1 MSDKSYEAG
10 ENYKYPLIVKKL
22 LVNPLLYS
30 PEQEIIYRDKVRY
43 SYRILNERINRLADG
58 LRKMGVC
65 PGDTVCIFDYDSHR
79 YLECFFAVPMMG
91 AVLHTMN
98 WRLSPDRILYT
109 MNHAEDDVVIIHA
122 DFLPLL
128 ESVQNELTT
137 VKKIILIRDGEN
149 VPECNVK
156 VDIEYEN
163 MLRQAFPVYDF
174 PDLDENTKATTFYTT
189 GTTGLPKGV
198 YFSHRQVILHTF
210 SLAVTLG
217 CFVSSIFRSADVY
230 MPLTP
235 MFHAHAWGIPYLA
248 ALLGV
253 KQVYP
258 GKYEPG
264 YILNLVEKE
273 KVTFSHCVPTV
284 MHMLI
289 NSQEAKDKDL
299 SRWKVVIGGAALPK
313 GLAKAIASLG
323 IKIFASFGMSEAFPV
338 VTISNLKEH
347 MRQWDEDEQLDVLI
361 KPGLPLPLYELEIV
375 DVSGKYLPKDGV
387 TSGELIMRAPW
398 LTESYFKEPG
408 RTKELWRDGWM
419 HGGDA
424 ATIDQEGYVQ
434 ITDRLKDVI
443 KSGGEWVSSLELENY
458 TSQHESVSEAA
469 AVGIPDEKWGER
481 PLVLVVLKPEHKGKV
496 KEEDLKSHLKGFV
509 DSGILPKYGLP
520 DRIEF
525 IEAIPKTSVG
535 KINKVALRELYINKE

>member
-1 MSDKSYEAG
+1 
-10 ENYKYPLIVKKL
+10 
-22 LVNPLLYS
+22 
-30 PEQEIIYRDKVRY
+30 
-43 SYRILNERINRLADG
+43 
-58 LRKMGVC
+58 
-65 PGDTVCIFDYDSHR
+65 
-79 YLECFFAVPMMG
+79 
-91 AVLHTMN
+91 
-98 WRLSPDRILYT
+98 
-109 MNHAEDDVVIIHA
+109 
-122 DFLPLL
+122 
-128 ESVQNELTT
+128 
-137 VKKIILIRDGEN
+137 
-149 VPECNVK
+149 
-156 VDIEYEN
+156 
-163 MLRQAFPVYDF
+163 MLRQASPVYDF

-210 SLAVTLG
+210 SLAAALG
-217 CFVSSIFRSADVY
+217 CFVSSIFRSTDVY

-235 MFHAHAWGIPYLA
+235 MFHAHAWGILYLA
-248 ALLGV
+248 TLLGV

-264 YILNLVEKE
+264 YILNLVKNE

-289 NSQEAKDKDL
+289 NNQEAKDKDL
-299 SRWKVVIGGAALPK
+299 SKWKVVIGGAALPK
-313 GLAKAIASLG
+313 GLAKEIASLG

-338 VTISNLKEH
+338 VTISNLKGH
-347 MRQWDEDEQLDVLI
+347 MQEWDKDEQLDVLI
-361 KPGLPLPLYELEIV
+361 KPGLPLPLYELEIA
-375 DVSGKYLPKDGV
+375 DASGNFLPKDGV

-398 LTESYFKEPG
+398 LTESYFKEPD

-419 HGGDA
+419 HGGDVA
-424 ATIDQEGYVQ
+424 AIDREGYIQ

-469 AVGIPDEKWGER
+469 AVGIPDQKWGER
-481 PLVLVVLKPEHKGKV
+481 PLALVVLKPEYKGKV
-496 KEEDLKSHLKGFV
+496 KEEDLKSRLKGFV
-509 DSGILPKYGLP
+509 DSGLLPRYGLP

-535 KINKVALRELYINKE
+535 KINKVALRKLYAKQL

>member
-1 MSDKSYEAG
+1 VPDKFYEAG
-10 ENYKYPLIVKKL
+10 ESYKYPLIVKKL

-43 SYRILNERINRLADG
+43 SYRALYERINRLADG
-58 LRKMGVC
+58 LRGMGVC

-91 AVLHTMN
+91 AALHTMN
-98 WRLSPDRILYT
+98 WRLSSDQILYT
-109 MNHAEDDVVIIHA
+109 MNHAGDDLVIIHE
-122 DFLPLL
+122 DFLPLF
-128 ESVQNELTT
+128 ESILNELTT

-149 VPECNVK
+149 APECNVK
-156 VDIEYEN
+156 ADIEYEN
-163 MLRQAFPVYDF
+163 MLGQAFPVFDF

-198 YFSHRQVILHTF
+198 YFSHRQVVLHTF

-217 CFVSSIFRSADVY
+217 CFASSIFRSMDVY

-248 ALLGV
+248 FLLGV

-258 GKYEPG
+258 GRYEPG
-264 YILNLVEKE
+264 YILNLIETE

-299 SRWKVVIGGAALPK
+299 SNWKVVIGGAALPK
-313 GLAKAIASLG
+313 GLAKAIASRG

-361 KPGLPLPLYELEIV
+361 KPGLPLPFYELEIA
-375 DVSGKYLPKDGV
+375 DASGKFLPKDGV

-398 LTESYFKEPG
+398 LTESYFKEPE

-419 HGGDA
+419 HGGDV

-469 AVGIPDEKWGER
+469 AIGVPDEKWGER
-481 PLVLVVLKPEHKGKV
+481 PLVLVVLKPEYRGKV
-496 KEEDLKSHLKGFV
+496 KEEDLRLHLKGFV
-509 DSGILPKYGLP
+509 DSGMLPKYGLP
-520 DRIEF
+520 DHVEF

-535 KINKVALRELYINKE
+535 KINKVALRKLYVK